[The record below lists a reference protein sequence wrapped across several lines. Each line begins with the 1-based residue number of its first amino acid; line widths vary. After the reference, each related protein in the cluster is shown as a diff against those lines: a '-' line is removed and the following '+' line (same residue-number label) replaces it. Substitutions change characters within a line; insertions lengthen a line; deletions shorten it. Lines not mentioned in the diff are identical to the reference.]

1 MHDYQTS
8 AIVKKKLSY
17 MLFFIMLFLLLSAA
31 AMFLWNA
38 LLPQIIHVT
47 VINYWQALGLMALC
61 RILFGGFRFWGG
73 RSRDPGD
80 GPRLLKDKLMSMD
93 ESDRA
98 AFKEEWRKRGERRE

>member
-1 MHDYQTS
+1 MHDYQS
-8 AIVKKKLSY
+8 SGRVKKKLSY
-17 MLFFIMLFLLLSAA
+17 LLFFIAIFLLLSGA

-73 RSRDPGD
+73 GRRSASEE
-80 GPRLLKDKLMSMD
+80 PRFLKHKLMSMD
-93 ESDRA
+93 EEDRA
-98 AFKEEWRKRGERRE
+98 AFKEEWRKRCERRE

>member
-1 MHDYQTS
+1 MHDYQTP

-80 GPRLLKDKLMSMD
+80 GPRL
-93 ESDRA
+93 
-98 AFKEEWRKRGERRE
+98 KRNGGKGVSGEGDFLTT